1 MKKIEGKT
9 ASGYLKALSGIE
21 QLPGPEGQRY
31 IELFRYGTLS
41 IELYAPRQVDPQTP
55 HSRDEIY
62 VIISGSGRFQR
73 ASQETSFGPGDVLF
87 VPAGEEHRFVEFGD
101 DFATW
106 VFFYGPEG
114 GEGSTAAVEHP

>member
-1 MKKIEGKT
+1 MKIEGKT
-9 ASGYLKALSGIE
+9 ASGYLKALSGLD

-31 IELFRYGTLS
+31 IELFRNGTLS
-41 IELYAPRQVDPQTP
+41 IELYAPRQTDPQTP

-62 VIISGSGRFQR
+62 VIISGNGRFR
-73 ASQETSFGPGDVLF
+73 CKADETSFGPGDVLF
-87 VPAGEEHRFVEFGD
+87 VPAGDEHRFVEFSD

-114 GEGSTAAVEHP
+114 GEGATAAPRT

>member
-1 MKKIEGKT
+1 MKIEDKT
-9 ASGYLKALSGIE
+9 VKGYLKALSGLQ
-21 QLPGPEGQRY
+21 QLPGPDGQRY
-31 IELFRYGTLS
+31 IELFRHGTLS
-41 IELYAPRQVDPQTP
+41 IELYAPRETDPQTP

-62 VIISGSGRFQR
+62 VIISGSGRFR
-73 ASQETSFGPGDVLF
+73 LGTLETAFAPGDVLF

-114 GEGSTAAVEHP
+114 GEAQVKPS